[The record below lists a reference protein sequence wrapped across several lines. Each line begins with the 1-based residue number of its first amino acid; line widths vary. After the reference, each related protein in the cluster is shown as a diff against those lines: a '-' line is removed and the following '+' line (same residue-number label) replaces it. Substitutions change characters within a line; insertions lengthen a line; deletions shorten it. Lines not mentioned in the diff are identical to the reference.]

1 MERKIGSVF
10 EIGNEWYQCLEYC
23 HLLYKHYDIENT
35 IRDIPCF
42 SCCFSGKPSICGK
55 NTLVGECRQL
65 RRSDGREVYFK
76 KLKKFGEP
84 YEHNGKAYQLYQ
96 SPIPV
101 DTTSSNLIY
110 RMVRYDIIEVEIKQ
124 NQENMEEN
132 ELNLKPFDLEAAK
145 AGKSVCTRD
154 GRKARIICFDAKNI
168 GSDRPIIGLVHS
180 QEGQEFMVRYD
191 SNGKYDSDT
200 NLNLMML
207 PENHE
212 GWINVYKERIYG
224 TKEEAI
230 AHKAP
235 GTKYIDTIKVK
246 WQE

>member
-10 EIGNEWYQCLEYC
+10 KIGNEWYQCLEYR
-23 HLLYKHYDIENT
+23 HSLYKPGDIENT

-42 SCCFSGKPSICGK
+42 SCCFSGNKKLCG
-55 NTLVGECRQL
+55 NNALVGECHQL

-84 YEHNGKAYQLYQ
+84 YEHNGKTYQLYQ

-110 RMVRYDIIEVEIKQ
+110 KTVRYDIIEVEIKQ
-124 NQENMEEN
+124 NQENMEEKK
-132 ELNLKPFDLEAAK
+132 LNLKPFDLEAARN
-145 AGKSVCTRD
+145 GKPVCTRD
-154 GRKARIICFDAKNI
+154 GCKARIICFDAANPLYPLIVLIDNEGIETPFQYTKD
-168 GSDRPIIGLVHS
+168 GLKSHGVSGQVSD
-180 QEGQEFMVRYD
+180 
-191 SNGKYDSDT
+191 
-200 NLNLMML
+200 LMML
-207 PENHE
+207 SEKHE
-212 GWINVYKERIYG
+212 GWMNLYKENIYG
-224 TKEEAI
+224 TKEEALI
-230 AHKAP
+230 HKAP